1 MPPYFNPFREDR
13 MRRMQEL
20 LSALAKIKECDLDWI
35 LGWGGLR
42 WGSTEESLMRMLRQ
56 LEKAR
61 MIEID
66 NDMHKVR
73 YIGPREEEKK
83 EEKK

>member
-1 MPPYFNPFREDR
+1 MPYFNPFREDR

-20 LSALAKIKECDLDWI
+20 LRTLERAKNCDLDWV

-42 WGSTEESLMRMLRQ
+42 WGSTEESIMRMLRQ

-66 NDMHKVR
+66 LEMKKIK
-73 YIGPREEEKK
+73 YIAGE
-83 EEKK
+83 

>member
-1 MPPYFNPFREDR
+1 MPFFNPFREDR
-13 MRRMQEL
+13 MKRMQEL
-20 LSALAKIKECDLDWI
+20 LSTLAKIKECDLDWI

-42 WGSTEESLMRMLRQ
+42 WGSTEESILRMLRQ

-73 YIGPREEEKK
+73 YLVKEGEEKVRGD
-83 EEKK
+83 E

>member
-1 MPPYFNPFREDR
+1 MPYFNPFREDR

-20 LSALAKIKECDLDWI
+20 LRVLERQKNCDLDWI

-42 WGSTEESLMRMLRQ
+42 WGSTEESIMRMLRQ

-61 MIEID
+61 MIDID
-66 NDMHKVR
+66 REQKKIT
-73 YIGPREEEKK
+73 YIAPSSAE
-83 EEKK
+83 